1 MKSLYSLIC
10 IFFFS
15 TNLLIAGGN
24 VESAYAYVR
33 NYTPYTI
40 ALHVLQERILT
51 QWTDKVPQVWYVAPG
66 SMQQLGRVDTL
77 SHVRVTGQFPDNSTV
92 PDSLRSM
99 VDIALPPVQ
108 KGKYL
113 LISIFAANDK
123 WKAEVIYVQD
133 IATYAGGP
141 SGYHVVTTEH

>member
-1 MKSLYSLIC
+1 MKILYIL
-10 IFFFS
+10 FFTS
-15 TNLLIAGGN
+15 NLLLAGGH
-24 VESAYAYVR
+24 VVSAYAHIR

-51 QWTDKVPQVWYVAPG
+51 QWTDKVPQIWYIEPNG
-66 SMQQLGRVDTL
+66 MQQLGRVDTL

-92 PDSLRSM
+92 PDSLRTM
-99 VDIALPPVQ
+99 VDISLPPVQ

-113 LISIFAANDK
+113 LISIFVDNDN
-123 WKAEVIYVQD
+123 WKAEAIYVHD